1 MKADRRALRL
11 LIRAIAPDRASFGW
25 TLTFLLGAGLLEAL
39 GPLLGKTLIDDHLMT
54 GDVDTRV
61 AAMLL
66 AGLVLA
72 GWSAAILR
80 YFTLIRMSRIAMH
93 AVLRLRQW
101 VHAHVLNLPMAYFD
115 QHNSGQLVSRITN
128 DTEQI
133 RRLYVQVLFEVMQG
147 LAVLIGAVVAM
158 AWLDWRLML
167 IVLALLPIMVGIIWL
182 YRRLSSAAV
191 ARTRQLRSEINAQM
205 AESIAGMAVLQASR
219 ASARATGRFTDT
231 NSAYYNSRVR
241 EVRANAWMLRPALD
255 LVSLLLI
262 VAAVGAFGTL
272 PFDGI
277 QIGLLYAFIS
287 YIERVVEPLIQIT
300 QQFSMLQQSLASATR
315 LDQLLEQP
323 QQEAPD
329 GQARPAGG
337 DVRIEALNFGY
348 QPDAPVLRDLNLHV
362 EAGSFVGIVGHTG
375 AGKSSLL
382 SLLLRFYR
390 ADSGRIAI
398 GGAPLESIDDDGF
411 HENIG
416 LVPQEPFLL
425 AASARDNI
433 DMGRGLSRQSIEEA
447 ARQAGLDA
455 YLRSLPDGYDTTLGE
470 GGARLSAGQKQ
481 LLAVA
486 RALAGQ
492 PQILLLDEATSRVD
506 SATEQTIARAIAA
519 LHGQV
524 TVMAIAHR
532 LSTIRH
538 ADNIV
543 VLNHGQIAE
552 RGTHQ
557 QLMRLDAGIY
567 RRLYELQRIERPGG
581 PA

>member
-231 NSAYYNSRVR
+231 NSA
-241 EVRANAWMLRPALD
+241 
-255 LVSLLLI
+255 
-262 VAAVGAFGTL
+262 
-272 PFDGI
+272 
-277 QIGLLYAFIS
+277 
-287 YIERVVEPLIQIT
+287 
-300 QQFSMLQQSLASATR
+300 
-315 LDQLLEQP
+315 
-323 QQEAPD
+323 
-329 GQARPAGG
+329 
-337 DVRIEALNFGY
+337 NF
-348 QPDAPVLRDLNLHV
+348 V
-362 EAGSFVGIVGHTG
+362 
-375 AGKSSLL
+375 
-382 SLLLRFYR
+382 RFY
-390 ADSGRIAI
+390 
-398 GGAPLESIDDDGF
+398 
-411 HENIG
+411 
-416 LVPQEPFLL
+416 
-425 AASARDNI
+425 
-433 DMGRGLSRQSIEEA
+433 
-447 ARQAGLDA
+447 
-455 YLRSLPDGYDTTLGE
+455 
-470 GGARLSAGQKQ
+470 
-481 LLAVA
+481 
-486 RALAGQ
+486 
-492 PQILLLDEATSRVD
+492 
-506 SATEQTIARAIAA
+506 
-519 LHGQV
+519 
-524 TVMAIAHR
+524 
-532 LSTIRH
+532 
-538 ADNIV
+538 
-543 VLNHGQIAE
+543 
-552 RGTHQ
+552 
-557 QLMRLDAGIY
+557 
-567 RRLYELQRIERPGG
+567 
-581 PA
+581 